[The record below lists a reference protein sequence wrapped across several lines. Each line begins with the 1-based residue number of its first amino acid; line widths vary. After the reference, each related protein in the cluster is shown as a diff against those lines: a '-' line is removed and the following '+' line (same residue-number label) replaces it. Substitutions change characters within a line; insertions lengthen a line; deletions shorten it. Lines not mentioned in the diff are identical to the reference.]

1 MHIDICV
8 CTHNPRQAVFEK
20 VLRSIFHQQITEEH
34 FFSVLVIDS
43 ASSPPI
49 SESLFDRYSDL
60 KVKTEIIREPLPGIA
75 KARLSAIPSLSSSW
89 VLFVDD
95 DNELSPD
102 YLLKGIAIINR
113 YPKLGCFG
121 GKLLLPEY
129 LHPPAWVNLLLPYLG
144 IRDHGEERVER
155 LSEKW
160 GIWEPPGAG
169 AFVHRDVLEEFF
181 RKSGSSQNF
190 FRLGRTATNLLSCDD
205 SILMRGAST
214 VGRRNAYEPSLV
226 LWHHLD
232 PLRFRFGYLFRLM
245 YGYGISHVILDS
257 LCRGSGAVP
266 AYYTSILRF
275 FKMIFSILAVQGRK
289 SLPYAL
295 CMAAY
300 HWGARREH
308 LAQKTGGAL

>member
-8 CTHNPRQAVFEK
+8 CTHNPRPAVFKK
-20 VLRSIFHQQITEEH
+20 VLQSIFNQQITNEH
-34 FFSVLVIDS
+34 SFSVLVIDS
-43 ASSPPI
+43 ASSPAL

-60 KVKTEIIREPLPGIA
+60 KIKAKIIREPFPGIA
-75 KARLSAIPSLSSSW
+75 KARLSALESISSSW

-102 YLLKGIAIINR
+102 YLLKGIGIINR

-121 GKLLLPEY
+121 GKLLLPDY

-144 IRDHGEERVER
+144 IRNHGEERVER
-155 LSEKW
+155 MSEKW
-160 GIWEPPGAG
+160 GIWEPAGAG
-169 AFVHRDVLEEFF
+169 AFVHRDVLEEFL

-190 FRLGRTATNLLSCDD
+190 FRLGRTAKNLLSCDD

-214 VGRRNAYEPSLV
+214 VGRSNAYEPSLV

-232 PLRFRFGYLFRLM
+232 PLRFRFGYLARLM
-245 YGYGISHVILDS
+245 YGYGISHVILNR
-257 LCRGSGAVP
+257 LCRSSGAVP

-275 FKMIFSILAVQGRK
+275 LKMIVSIIGGEGRK

-300 HWGARREH
+300 HWGARQEH
-308 LAQKTGGAL
+308 FTQNKERV